1 FYVRLDYADI
11 ALWRE
16 WIPIPVEFDSAKGA
30 LRAWVDM
37 AGGRPTGMVTDFE
50 LADVRARLGKDLPRL
65 DLTQVG
71 GHLDWKNAAGSPTLT
86 ATGLTF
92 TTPGGQTHAP
102 TNFEL
107 ALTESADGTI
117 TSGRLAID
125 RLEAE
130 PLTALAT
137 HLPLPEAWRRD
148 RLRVCPSG
156 RGT

>member
-50 LADVRARLGKDLPRL
+50 LADVRTRLGKDLPQL
-65 DLTQVG
+65 DLTQVA
-71 GHLDWKNAAGSPTLT
+71 GHLDWKSNADSRTVT
-86 ATGLTF
+86 AAGLTF
-92 TTPGGQTHAP
+92 TTPGGQAHAP
-102 TNFEL
+102 TNFDL
-107 ALTESADGTI
+107 ALKEGVDGTI
-117 TSGRLAID
+117 TSGQLGID

-137 HLPLPEAWRRD
+137 HLPLP
-148 RLRVCPSG
+148 
-156 RGT
+156 